1 MTGDD
6 LDISLIAMVPDHGSI
21 RTALIRVPRGGEK
34 EVDIPQEDATVG
46 QVENVARGFCQD
58 ALKLTQNW

>member
-6 LDISLIAMVPDHGSI
+6 LDIGLVTMVPDHGSI
-21 RTALIRVPRGGEK
+21 RTALVRVPGGGEL
-34 EVDIPQEDATVG
+34 EVDIPQQDATVG
-46 QVENVARGFCQD
+46 QIENVARGFCQD

>member
-6 LDISLIAMVPDHGSI
+6 LDIGLVTMVPDHGSI
-21 RTALIRVPRGGEK
+21 RTALVRVPGGGEV
-34 EVDIPQEDATVG
+34 EVDIPQQDATVG
-46 QVENVARGFCQD
+46 QVENVPRGFCQD

>member
-6 LDISLIAMVPDHGSI
+6 LDIGLVTMVADHCPI
-21 RTALIRVPRGGEK
+21 RTALVRVPGGGEVQ
-34 EVDIPQEDATVG
+34 VDIPQQDKTVG
-46 QVENVARGFCQD
+46 QVENVPRGFCQD